1 MKDTAVPQPKLQILN
16 IESSEEHSLQE
27 LSEELIL
34 TYPLWLK
41 RGDACAQRPGDVC
54 FVSNQSELH
63 QALISYAANGV
74 HAVIA
79 EEHVPGDLVKFY
91 GVEGSDF
98 FFITYPTETNNFSKF
113 GLEQHNGKPL
123 HTPFDA
129 NMLKSAADRAAK
141 SIGCIVYGGD
151 AIISADGKFVVIDF
165 NDWPS
170 FSACRKEAA
179 KAIANRLKNLD

>member
-1 MKDTAVPQPKLQILN
+1 MARGRDVLTALAEAEQQLNLRVVNSAHGLLQANRAQLVTTLKDTAVPQPKLQILN

-41 RGDACAQRPGDVC
+41 RGRCLCSASHGDVC

-79 EEHVPGDLVKFY
+79 EEHV
-91 GVEGSDF
+91 
-98 FFITYPTETNNFSKF
+98 
-113 GLEQHNGKPL
+113 
-123 HTPFDA
+123 
-129 NMLKSAADRAAK
+129 M
-141 SIGCIVYGGD
+141 
-151 AIISADGKFVVIDF
+151 AI
-165 NDWPS
+165 W
-170 FSACRKEAA
+170 
-179 KAIANRLKNLD
+179 